1 MKSKAN
7 EIELE
12 LERFIGSEI
21 VYQIPILKTRFT
33 AGIKYL
39 MQVAECFWLVLDSST
54 IGKSLMDKSRFIC
67 IDYSKCSKKENENS
81 GHAALIEYTDGNG
94 NILETNKYNFTDF
107 PLDQIRLYFI
117 DGTLML
123 TSEY

>member
-21 VYQIPILKTRFT
+21 VHQIPILNTRFT

-54 IGKSLMDKSRFIC
+54 IGKSLMDKSRFIS
-67 IDYSKCSKKENENS
+67 IDFKKCSEEEKDGS
-81 GHAALIEYTDGNG
+81 GCGAIIEYGDGNG
-94 NILETNKYNFTDF
+94 NILETQRYNYTDF

-123 TSEY
+123 PSEY